1 MSFDTPWFIE
11 GALHSAQVAR
21 NLTFTVLN
29 GVQGYI
35 SPGDCL
41 VQELETPGPEV
52 RVAPGTVAVTAQ
64 GLADEMY
71 LGRLPVEETVPI
83 TATDAVGGRSDLIVA
98 RVVNP
103 AYETVPSGWGT
114 IDPDAGPFMATYVIP
129 GVPSTTTRVDEV
141 DTNMSAV
148 ALARVDIPVSTATI
162 TQAMIVDLR
171 TPAKAGVVTVPAG
184 TPVPPGLPD
193 GTLFVEYTP

>member
-21 NLTFTVLN
+21 NLTFTILN

-35 SPGDCL
+35 APGDL
-41 VQELETPGPEV
+41 TVSELAVPGTSV
-52 RVAPGTVAVTAQ
+52 RVAPGTVAVTTQ

-71 LGRLPVEETVPI
+71 LGRLPVEEEVAI
-83 TATDAVGGRSDLIVA
+83 EATDATGARSDLICA

-103 AYETVPSGWGT
+103 EYEAPPGGWPS
-114 IDPDAGPFMATYVIP
+114 IDPDAGPFMLTWVIP
-129 GVPSTTTRVDEV
+129 GVPSNTTSVEEIDP
-141 DTNMSAV
+141 NMSAV
-148 ALARVDIPVSTATI
+148 ALARVDIPLSTGTI
-162 TQAMIVDLR
+162 TQDMIVDLR
-171 TPAKAGVVTVPAG
+171 TPAKAGLVTVPTG